1 MAFNG
6 LDAWRRDRPS
16 AVAFDTE
23 TTGLTWFDKAF
34 CVTIAWEGES
44 HYFDL
49 EVSWSHVEEI
59 LNGSRLI
66 CHHAKFDIQKALML
80 GLLHRDDLTAE
91 GFEDTQIA
99 SHLLD
104 EHRPKA
110 LKHLAEVVL
119 GETTDED
126 AALAKVRREMKLTKD
141 DGYDK
146 LPREVIVPYALK
158 DAEFTYRLWKVF
170 SEQLSS
176 DLLSLYAMEKQLV
189 LTMMDVE
196 AAGMGVDVMF
206 VDHQIKE
213 HNTLRLREELNIEK
227 LCGKKVGDQKIKVK
241 VPRTDEDGKPVLGKK
256 GQQLYKS
263 VPQQHPDFLN
273 PNAPGQLIT
282 AFAERGILLEDTKD
296 ETLQKVDDPLAQS
309 LTRYR
314 QLAKLVST
322 YLSPMRE
329 EQRDGVLHPNFRLT
343 GTVTGRMAS
352 GEERGD

>member
-1 MAFNG
+1 
-6 LDAWRRDRPS
+6 
-16 AVAFDTE
+16 
-23 TTGLTWFDKAF
+23 
-34 CVTIAWEGES
+34 
-44 HYFDL
+44 
-49 EVSWSHVEEI
+49 
-59 LNGSRLI
+59 
-66 CHHAKFDIQKALML
+66 
-80 GLLHRDDLTAE
+80 
-91 GFEDTQIA
+91 
-99 SHLLD
+99 
-104 EHRPKA
+104 
-110 LKHLAEVVL
+110 
-119 GETTDED
+119 
-126 AALAKVRREMKLTKD
+126 MKLTKD

-170 SEQLSS
+170 SQLI
-176 DLLSLYAMEKQLV
+176 LRPTGLSLYAMEKQLV